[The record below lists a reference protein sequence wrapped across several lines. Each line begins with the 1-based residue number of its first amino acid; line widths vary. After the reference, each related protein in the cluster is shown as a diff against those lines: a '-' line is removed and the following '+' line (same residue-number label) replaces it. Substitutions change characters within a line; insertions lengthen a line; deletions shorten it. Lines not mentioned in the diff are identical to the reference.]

1 MISQIKK
8 LYLLLVILPGFAW
21 GEVQVTDIE
30 FAALPGE
37 QFEIKLLFSE
47 KPPQPKAYEISN
59 PARLILDFPGVGSR
73 LAEKKYTPKIEIPKA
88 VTAKRDRS
96 KSNSDPAIEPQTP
109 KAQAASNHIGRP
121 SIRAR

>member
-1 MISQIKK
+1 MISRIKK

-73 LAEKKYTPKIEIPKA
+73 LAKKNIRWDLKM
-88 VTAKRDRS
+88 
-96 KSNSDPAIEPQTP
+96 PAMQ
-109 KAQAASNHIGRP
+109 
-121 SIRAR
+121 